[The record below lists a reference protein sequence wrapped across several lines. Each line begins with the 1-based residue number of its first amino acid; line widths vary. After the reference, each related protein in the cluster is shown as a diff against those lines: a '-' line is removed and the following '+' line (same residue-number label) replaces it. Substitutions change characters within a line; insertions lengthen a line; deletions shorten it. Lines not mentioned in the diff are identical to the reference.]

1 MPLTPRRIGIV
12 LRRVRKANGLSQY
25 ALAKAAK
32 PAVSREYVRKLEA
45 GESDPTIGM
54 LQRLAKALDVPITDL
69 LEE

>member
-1 MPLTPRRIGIV
+1 MIVAIYACDSTEQTSATEGNRHEKATTP
-12 LRRVRKANGLSQY
+12 
-25 ALAKAAK
+25 
-32 PAVSREYVRKLEA
+32 PVSHEYIRKLED